1 MTSLNDLSKQK
12 QKTGSTTEKQV
23 IVSMLKKLMEDT
35 QRTQK
40 KTDRDQQR
48 IKDSD
53 AQKMQEILSTKARKK
68 KRSKS
73 CISKIGEGVFSARD
87 QIRDR
92 SKESANKTCLL
103 SEAISGSIKRHGG
116 KGESVV
122 TELNIMHREL

>member
-35 QRTQK
+35 QRTHK
-40 KTDRDQQR
+40 KTDRDQKR
-48 IKDSD
+48 IKESD

-87 QIRDR
+87 
-92 SKESANKTCLL
+92 
-103 SEAISGSIKRHGG
+103 
-116 KGESVV
+116 
-122 TELNIMHREL
+122 